1 MKVLVLGSGGREHA
15 LSKKIAESS
24 LVTKVYVCPGNVGT
38 LMEDKCQNIDLEDL
52 DDIIN
57 FAKSEEIDLVV
68 VGPEKYLMLGAV
80 DRFRENGIKIFGPSK
95 KAALLEGS
103 KAYAKEFMKRYGV
116 KTASYEVFDDFEEA
130 KGYLDKVKYP
140 VVIKAD
146 GLAQGKG
153 VVICSSK
160 DEAEDTLFSFMV
172 QDLFKGSGKRVVI
185 EEYLKGVEAS
195 IICITDGKSIKPF
208 VSAKDHKRLMDNDKG
223 PNTGGMGVVAP
234 NMYVTED
241 VFEKFK
247 EDIMEK
253 TLLGIREENLDYK
266 GFIYF
271 GIMITEDGP
280 YLLEYNV
287 RFGDP
292 EAQAILPLLKSDLV
306 EVILKTLDGRLDEC
320 ELEWIDGAS
329 CNVVL
334 SSRGY
339 PLSPV
344 LGDEIYGLESIEDV
358 DIFISGVKLEGGR
371 FYTNGGR
378 VLSLTAVADN
388 LELAREKVYK
398 EIKKIKFDGMHY
410 RRDI

>member
-1 MKVLVLGSGGREHA
+1 MKILVLGSGGREHA
-15 LSKKIAESS
+15 LSKKLAESS
-24 LVTKVYVCPGNVGT
+24 LCSKVYVCPGNVGT
-38 LMEDKCQNIDLEDL
+38 MLEQKCQNVDLEDIE
-52 DDIIN
+52 DIID
-57 FAKSEEIDLVV
+57 FAKSEGVDLVV
-68 VGPEKYLMLGAV
+68 VGPEKYLILGAV
-80 DRFRENGIKIFGPSK
+80 DKFRENGIKIFGPSK

-103 KAYAKEFMKRYGV
+103 KAYSKEFMKRYGV
-116 KTASYEVFDDFEEA
+116 KTASYEVFEEFEKA
-130 KGYLDKVKYP
+130 KEYLNKVKYP

-172 QDLFKGSGKRVVI
+172 EDLFKGSGKRVVI
-185 EEYLKGVEAS
+185 EKYLEGVEAS
-195 IICITDGKSIKPF
+195 IICITDGKTIKPF
-208 VSAKDHKRLMDNDKG
+208 VSAKDHKRLMDNDRG

-234 NMYVTED
+234 NRYVTDD

-247 EDIMEK
+247 EDIMER

-271 GIMITEDGP
+271 GIMITKEGP

-306 EVILKTLDGRLDEC
+306 ELILKTLNGRLDEC
-320 ELEWIDGAS
+320 EFKWIDGAS

-334 SSRGY
+334 ASRGY
-339 PLSPV
+339 PVSPI
-344 LGDEIYGLESIEDV
+344 LGDEIFGLESIKDV
-358 DIFISGVKLEGGR
+358 DVFISGVKLDDGR

-378 VLSLTAVADN
+378 VLSLTAVGET

-398 EIKKIKFDGMHY
+398 EIEKIKFEGMHY
-410 RRDI
+410 RKDI

>member
-15 LSKKIAESS
+15 LSKKVAESS
-24 LVTKVYVCPGNVGT
+24 LCSKVYVCPGNVGT
-38 LMEDKCQNIDLEDL
+38 LMEDKCQNVELEDL

-57 FAKSEEIDLVV
+57 FAKNEEIDLVV

-80 DRFRENGIKIFGPSK
+80 DRFREKGIKIFGPSK

-130 KGYLDKVKYP
+130 KEYLDKVKYP

-153 VVICSSK
+153 VVICNSK
-160 DEAEDTLFSFMV
+160 GEAEDTLFSFMV

-185 EEYLKGVEAS
+185 EEYLDGVEAS

-208 VSAKDHKRLMDNDKG
+208 VSAKDHKRLMDNDEG

-234 NMYVTED
+234 NRYVTEE

-247 EDIMEK
+247 EDILEK

-271 GIMITEDGP
+271 GIMITKDGP

-292 EAQAILPLLKSDLV
+292 EAQAILPLLKSDFI

-344 LGDEIYGLESIEDV
+344 LGDEIVGLESIEDV
-358 DIFISGVKLEGGR
+358 DIFVSGVKLEGGR

-378 VLSLTAVADN
+378 VLSLTAVADT
-388 LELAREKVYK
+388 LELARKKVYK
-398 EIKKIKFDGMHY
+398 EIEKIKFNGMQY

>member
-1 MKVLVLGSGGREHA
+1 MKILVLGSGGREHA

-160 DEAEDTLFSFMV
+160 DEAEDTLFSFMI

-247 EDIMEK
+247 EDIMQK

>member
-1 MKVLVLGSGGREHA
+1 MKILVLGSGGREHA
-15 LSKKIAESS
+15 LSKKLAESS
-24 LVTKVYVCPGNVGT
+24 LCSKVYVCPGNVGT
-38 LMEDKCQNIDLEDL
+38 MLEKKCQNVDLEDI
-52 DDIIN
+52 DDIIH
-57 FAKSEEIDLVV
+57 FAKSEGIDLVV

-80 DRFRENGIKIFGPSK
+80 DKFRENGIKIFGPSK
-95 KAALLEGS
+95 KVALLEGS

-116 KTASYEVFDDFEEA
+116 KTASYEVFEEFEKA
-130 KGYLDKVKYP
+130 KEYLNKVKYP

-153 VVICSSK
+153 VAICSSR

-172 QDLFKGSGKRVVI
+172 EDLFKGSGKRVVI
-185 EEYLKGVEAS
+185 EEYLEGVEAS

-208 VSAKDHKRLMDNDKG
+208 VSAKDHKRLMDNDRG

-234 NMYVTED
+234 NRYVTDD

-247 EDIMEK
+247 EDIMK
-253 TLLGIREENLDYK
+253 RTLLGISEENLDYK

-271 GIMITEDGP
+271 GIMITKEGP

-306 EVILKTLDGRLDEC
+306 EAILKTLDGRLDEYDFK
-320 ELEWIDGAS
+320 WIDGAS

-334 SSRGY
+334 ASRGY
-339 PLSPV
+339 PISPIC
-344 LGDEIYGLESIEDV
+344 GDEIFGIQSIRDV
-358 DIFISGVKLEGGR
+358 DVFISGVKLENGR

-378 VLSLTAVADN
+378 VLSLTAVGET
-388 LELAREKVYK
+388 LELARDKVYK
-398 EIKKIKFDGMHY
+398 EIEKIKFEGMQY
-410 RRDI
+410 RKDI